1 MVEKYKLTRA
11 EMNALLRDLRRIL
24 KYGDE
29 REFMDVLRKRGI
41 KDENPRF
48 AEIFS
53 AICEAGGPHSK
64 FVNIRQHRFRFG
76 SSQSFQVLL
85 NQGGSSL
92 CGLF

>member
-48 AEIFS
+48 AEILKLFRDLRG
-53 AICEAGGPHSK
+53 EGPS
-64 FVNIRQHRFRFG
+64 
-76 SSQSFQVLL
+76 
-85 NQGGSSL
+85 
-92 CGLF
+92 